1 MSHQEIDYSLS
12 NPSNYKATFQADRKD
27 VQAKFIDL
35 IIDYLDHIKTKS
47 IFVKVRGLET
57 MFHVFY
63 TVLSY
68 TKNLLVSSLNAR
80 KAFYLYSEF
89 TEQIAEDANLVL
101 QLSSREAVLYVYKKT
116 LYDLSNEHVKENKQN
131 LDIIFQD
138 VLLLKTLAESF
149 IEKTSTQ
156 EMRKMFVK
164 LCQCNFGKEEQMLLF
179 SLVGQEKLHE
189 NFLLILK
196 KIVKAKQQNI
206 NIDLQN
212 IICLT

>member
-1 MSHQEIDYSLS
+1 MSHPEIDYSLS
-12 NPSNYKATFQADRKD
+12 NSANYKTSFQADRKD
-27 VQAKFIDL
+27 VQAKFIEL
-35 IIDYLDHIKTKS
+35 VVDYFDHIKTKS
-47 IFVKVRGLET
+47 LFVKVRGLET

-116 LYDLSNEHVKENKQN
+116 LYDLSNEQVKGNKEN
-131 LDIIFQD
+131 LDIVFQD
-138 VLLLKTLAESF
+138 VLLIKNLAEVF
-149 IEKTSTQ
+149 LNKVNTQ

-164 LCQCNFGKEEQMLLF
+164 LSQCNFEKEEQNLLF
-179 SLVGQEKLHE
+179 SLIGKDKLHE
-189 NFLLILK
+189 NFSVILK
-196 KIVKAKQQNI
+196 KIQKAKQQNI
-206 NIDLQN
+206 KIDLQN
-212 IICLT
+212 LL

>member
-12 NPSNYKATFQADRKD
+12 NSANYKATFQADRKE
-27 VQAKFIDL
+27 VQAKFIEL
-35 IIDYLDHIKTKS
+35 IVDYLDHIKTKS
-47 IFVKVRGLET
+47 LFVKVRGIET
-57 MFHVFY
+57 LFHIFY

-80 KAFYLYSEF
+80 KGFYLYSEF

-138 VLLLKTLAESF
+138 ILLLKNLAESF
-149 IEKTSTQ
+149 VDKTSSQ
-156 EMRKMFVK
+156 EIKKLLTK
-164 LCQCNFGKEEQMLLF
+164 LCQCNFGKEEQNMLF
-179 SLVGQEKLHE
+179 SLVGKENLHE
-189 NFLLILK
+189 HFLLLLK
-196 KIVKAKQQNI
+196 KIVKAKQQNLK
-206 NIDLQN
+206 IDLHD
-212 IICLT
+212 IL

>member
-12 NPSNYKATFQADRKD
+12 NSANYKATFQADRKD
-27 VQAKFIDL
+27 VQAKFIEL
-35 IIDYLDHIKTKS
+35 VVDYLEHIKTKS
-47 IFVKVRGLET
+47 MFVKVRGLET
-57 MFHVFY
+57 LFHVFY

-89 TEQIAEDANLVL
+89 MEQISEDANLVM

-116 LYDLSNEHVKENKQN
+116 LYDLSGELVKENKQN

-138 VLLLKTLAESF
+138 ILLIKNLAESF
-149 IEKTSTQ
+149 IDKTSAQ
-156 EMRKMFVK
+156 EMRKMFLK
-164 LCQCNFGKEEQMLLF
+164 LGQCNFEKEEHDILF
-179 SLVGQEKLHE
+179 SFIGKDKLCE

-196 KIVKAKQQNI
+196 KLVKAKQQNI
-206 NIDLQN
+206 KANLHDFV
-212 IICLT
+212 